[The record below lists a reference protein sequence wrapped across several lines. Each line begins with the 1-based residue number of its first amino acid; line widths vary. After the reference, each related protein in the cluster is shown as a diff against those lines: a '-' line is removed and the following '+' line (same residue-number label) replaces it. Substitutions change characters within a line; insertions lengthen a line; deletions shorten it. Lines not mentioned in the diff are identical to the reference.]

1 MTWNQ
6 IQRLMVLGHRSCW
19 LCDCAV
25 CLYQGKSRWAVSV
38 HGEMPM
44 ENSCWAYQWRARQEP
59 RQISHV
65 TMTFSWSEAWYTDLC
80 WQTLF
85 LHCFVSHLA
94 AKVRDMYN
102 TTGCV
107 IETPHIKQHRLLM
120 MKWCLMSSDV
130 GWHIRDQLRPM
141 PKHGSIYLY
150 VHGKPEGSL
159 GRTAQDGQLDSHTA
173 PELWAQVV

>member
-1 MTWNQ
+1 MVKC
-6 IQRLMVLGHRSCW
+6 QRRS
-19 LCDCAV
+19 
-25 CLYQGKSRWAVSV
+25 Q
-38 HGEMPM
+38 
-44 ENSCWAYQWRARQEP
+44 NSCWAYQWRARQEP

-65 TMTFSWSEAWYTDLC
+65 TMTFSWSEAWHTDLC

-159 GRTAQDGQLDSHTA
+159 GRTAQDGQLDSHSSWTMSTGCIREI
-173 PELWAQVV
+173 PFIKQHGECKRTPPPLPHPTHKTEWGV